1 MRVGICDD
9 DAIWCRKAE
18 KIIYSYAAQT
28 ETELEVI
35 CFTTS
40 EKLNSYDGYPLDMLF
55 MDIVLEN
62 EEGKNGI
69 DIVTAVNKKWKD
81 CQIVYLTNYLFYA
94 TEVYHTEHVFF
105 ALKEQFEERIG
116 EIFGKVFHQLAQT
129 REKLVYSVIGGKE
142 VSLAPADILYFERS
156 GRITNIITVYG
167 TYSIWD
173 KLSVLTEGLPTLDFV
188 RCHNSYIVYLPA
200 VREML
205 PDVFLMNDG
214 REVTISRSYR
224 KIAKAAFMKW
234 AVTQMS

>member
-116 EIFGKVFHQLAQT
+116 GIFGKVFHQLTQT

>member
-40 EKLNSYDGYPLDMLF
+40 EKLNSHDGYPLDMLF

-116 EIFGKVFHQLAQT
+116 GIFGKVFHQLAQT

>member
-94 TEVYHTEHVFF
+94 TEVYHTE
-105 ALKEQFEERIG
+105 IG
-116 EIFGKVFHQLAQT
+116 GIFGKVFHQLAQT